1 MEQELEQ
8 LVERVWTERAKDV
21 AASQVVTS
29 MSAQARLSLTKM
41 LSYLHTRVSAR
52 RVLDDPN
59 ASSSLANEGQLGNL
73 SNNEL
78 ANVLLLITLAIYHS
92 DSLCFEPPELR
103 AARLNEWASLT
114 GIPVDVVKEAAILGP
129 DGLRRIG

>member
-1 MEQELEQ
+1 MEHELER

-21 AASQVVTS
+21 AASQAVTS

-41 LSYLHTRVSAR
+41 LSSLYTRVSAR
-52 RVLDDPN
+52 RILDDLSS
-59 ASSSLANEGQLGNL
+59 ASSLAKDGQQGDL
-73 SNNEL
+73 SNDEL
-78 ANVLLLITLAIYHS
+78 ANALLLITLAIYHS

-103 AARLNEWASLT
+103 AARLNEWARLT
-114 GIPVDVVKEAAILGP
+114 DIPLDVVKEAAVLGP